1 MGLLYLAHTRPAED
15 VHWSDVEDDAFK
27 IFVIIFGLIV
37 SLSVAALV
45 YWLAK

>member
-1 MGLLYLAHTRPAED
+1 MGLLYLAHTRIEEE

-37 SLSVAALV
+37 SLGVAALV
-45 YWLAK
+45 YYG